1 MMEIFNHHITLRK
14 LVFGLALLCIASM
27 ASAQSE
33 RLANVSNGNGDEKI
47 KVEVFPNPTSDY
59 LTIDLSNLE
68 LRKPKIEIR
77 SIIGTKMRVNLEKNG
92 LKKYKVDVQSFQRG
106 YYLVLV
112 MDDQSKF
119 QQTVRFSKK

>member
-1 MMEIFNHHITLRK
+1 MKLFNYHNAVRK
-14 LVFGLALLCIASM
+14 LVLGLVILSM
-27 ASAQSE
+27 AFAASAQTE
-33 RLANVSNGNGDEKI
+33 RMVKVSNVNEDEKI

-59 LTIDLSNLE
+59 LTIDLSNLD
-68 LRKPKIEIR
+68 LKQPKIEIR
-77 SIIGTKMRVNLEKNG
+77 SIIGTKIRVNLEENG
-92 LKKYKVDVQSFQRG
+92 LKKFKVDVQAFRRG

>member
-1 MMEIFNHHITLRK
+1 MEIFNHHITLRK
-14 LVFGLALLCIASM
+14 LVLGLALLCIASM

-33 RLANVSNGNGDEKI
+33 RLANVSNDNGDEKI

-77 SIIGTKMRVNLEKNG
+77 SIIGTKMRVNLEKSG

>member
-1 MMEIFNHHITLRK
+1 MKLFNYHIAVRK
-14 LVFGLALLCIASM
+14 LVLGLALLCMAFA
-27 ASAQSE
+27 ASAQTE
-33 RLANVSNGNGDEKI
+33 RMVKVSNVNEDEKI

-59 LTIDLSNLE
+59 LTIDLSNLD
-68 LRKPKIEIR
+68 LKQPKIEIR
-77 SIIGTKMRVNLEKNG
+77 SIIGTKMRVNLEENG
-92 LKKYKVDVQSFQRG
+92 LKKFKVDVQAFRRG

>member
-1 MMEIFNHHITLRK
+1 MKLFNHHIPLRK
-14 LVFGLALLCIASM
+14 FVFGLALLCM
-27 ASAQSE
+27 AFAVSAQTQE
-33 RLANVSNGNGDEKI
+33 LAKVSNGNEDEKI

-59 LTIDLSNLE
+59 LTIDLSNLN
-68 LRKPKIEIR
+68 LKKPKIEIR
-77 SIIGTKMRVNLEKNG
+77 SIIGTKMRVNPEKNG
-92 LKKYKVDVQSFQRG
+92 LKKYKIDVQTFPRG

>member
-1 MMEIFNHHITLRK
+1 MEIFNHHNTLRK
-14 LVFGLALLCIASM
+14 LVFGLALLCVAFM
-27 ASAQSE
+27 ASGQSE
-33 RLANVSNGNGDEKI
+33 RMAKVSNDDEKI

-68 LRKPKIEIR
+68 LVKPKIEIR

>member
-1 MMEIFNHHITLRK
+1 MEIFNHHITLRK

-59 LTIDLSNLE
+59 LTIDLSNLQ

-92 LKKYKVDVQSFQRG
+92 LKRYKVDVQSFQRG

>member
-1 MMEIFNHHITLRK
+1 MKLFNHHISLRK
-14 LVFGLALLCIASM
+14 FVFGLALLCIAFA
-27 ASAQSE
+27 ASAQTQGLSK
-33 RLANVSNGNGDEKI
+33 VSKGNEDEKI

-59 LTIDLSNLE
+59 LTIDLSNLN
-68 LRKPKIEIR
+68 LKKPKIEIR
-77 SIIGTKMRVNLEKNG
+77 SIIGTKMRVNTEKNG
-92 LKKYKVDVQSFQRG
+92 LKKYKIDVQTFPRG

>member
-1 MMEIFNHHITLRK
+1 MEIFNHHITLRK
-14 LVFGLALLCIASM
+14 LVLGLALLCIASM
-27 ASAQSE
+27 ASAQSS
-33 RLANVSNGNGDEKI
+33 RLANVSNDGNDEKI

-59 LTIDLSNLE
+59 LTIDLSNLD

-77 SIIGTKMRVNLEKNG
+77 SIIGTKMRINLEKNG

>member
-1 MMEIFNHHITLRK
+1 MKLFNHHITLRK
-14 LVFGLALLCIASM
+14 FVFGLAILCIAFA
-27 ASAQSE
+27 ASAQTK
-33 RLANVSNGNGDEKI
+33 RLTTVSNDNGDEKI

-59 LTIDLSNLE
+59 LTIDLSNLD
-68 LRKPKIEIR
+68 LKKPRIEIR
-77 SIIGTKMRVNLEKNG
+77 SIIGTKMRVNLQKNG
-92 LKKYKVDVQSFQRG
+92 LKKYKVDVQTFQRG

>member
-1 MMEIFNHHITLRK
+1 MKLFNYHIAVRK
-14 LVFGLALLCIASM
+14 LVFGLALLCMAFA
-27 ASAQSE
+27 ASAQTE
-33 RLANVSNGNGDEKI
+33 RLVKVSNVNDDEKI

-59 LTIDLSNLE
+59 LTIDLSNLD
-68 LRKPKIEIR
+68 LKKPKIEIR
-77 SIIGTKMRVNLEKNG
+77 SIIGTKMRVNLEENG
-92 LKKYKVDVQSFQRG
+92 LKKFKVDVQAFRRG

>member
-1 MMEIFNHHITLRK
+1 MEIFNHHITLRK
-14 LVFGLALLCIASM
+14 LVFGLAILCVSFA
-27 ASAQSE
+27 ASAQSQ
-33 RLANVSNGNGDEKI
+33 RLANVSNDNDEKI

-92 LKKYKVDVQSFQRG
+92 IKKYKVDVQAFQRG

>member
-1 MMEIFNHHITLRK
+1 MKVFNYYISPRK
-14 LVFGLALLCIASM
+14 LVLGLALFFMAFA

-33 RLANVSNGNGDEKI
+33 RLASANSNGNDKI

-59 LTIDLSNLE
+59 LNIDLSHLNLQ
-68 LRKPKIEIR
+68 KPKIEIR
-77 SIIGTKMRVNLEKNG
+77 SIIGTQMRVNLEKNG
-92 LKKYKVDVQSFQRG
+92 LKKYKVDVQSFPRG

-112 MDDQSKF
+112 MDDRSKF

>member
-1 MMEIFNHHITLRK
+1 MKLFNYHIPLRK
-14 LVFGLALLCIASM
+14 FVFGLAILCMAFA
-27 ASAQSE
+27 ASAQTK
-33 RLANVSNGNGDEKI
+33 RLAEVSNGKEEEKI

-59 LTIDLSNLE
+59 LTIDLSNLN
-68 LRKPKIEIR
+68 LKKPKIEIR

-92 LKKYKVDVQSFQRG
+92 LKKYKIDVQTFQRG